1 MYEGITPRSRIKKG
15 GFLPIAPFSGTVGNH
30 FSSIRFE
37 EENYSSGRIPVFP
50 GPEFHLLSE
59 ANKHHL
65 VQKTF
70 TVSKDSSRM
79 AYLLREKLEN
89 KLGSILTGPVLP
101 GTVQLT
107 AGGNLIVLMRDCQ
120 TTGGY
125 PRILQVSES
134 GLDVLAQKKPREKM
148 GFALLDHKLG
158 AKKTVEKRPF

>member
-1 MYEGITPRSRIKKG
+1 QHSILQIKKITRGNWVYLSVNEGFQTKKMLGSRSMYEGITPRSRIKKG

-107 AGGNLIVLMRDCQ
+107 AAGN
-120 TTGGY
+120 
-125 PRILQVSES
+125 
-134 GLDVLAQKKPREKM
+134 
-148 GFALLDHKLG
+148 
-158 AKKTVEKRPF
+158 